1 MVSRGPQ
8 GTTSTKLRPIMA
20 LNIPFSTENVPPN
33 RRFIGFKEMLSPDAG
48 KDWGQKENRPS
59 EDEMAGWH
67 HRHKGHELGQTP
79 GDGEGQGGLA
89 CCSPWGPKQSDM
101 TEWLNN
107 NKPDK
112 GFIKISII

>member
-48 KDWGQKENRPS
+48 KD
-59 EDEMAGWH
+59 
-67 HRHKGHELGQTP
+67 
-79 GDGEGQGGLA
+79 
-89 CCSPWGPKQSDM
+89 
-101 TEWLNN
+101 
-107 NKPDK
+107 
-112 GFIKISII
+112 